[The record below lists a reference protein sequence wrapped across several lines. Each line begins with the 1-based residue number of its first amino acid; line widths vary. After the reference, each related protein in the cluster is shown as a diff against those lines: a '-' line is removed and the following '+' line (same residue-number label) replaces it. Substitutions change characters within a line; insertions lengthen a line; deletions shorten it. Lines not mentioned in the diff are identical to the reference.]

1 MPFFHAAGIVFYLVG
16 VAYWDIPFVLGL
28 PDRLLTPD
36 LAAECIKNIGADAAL
51 LPPAIIEQMAL
62 EEEQVAALKR
72 LTHLIFGGGKYPLD

>member
-1 MPFFHAAGIVFYLVG
+1 MPFFHAAGIVFYFIC

-36 LAAECIKNIGADAAL
+36 LAAECIENIRADAAL

-62 EEEQVAALKR
+62 EEQQVAALKG
-72 LTHLIFGGGKYPLD
+72 LTHLMFGGGEYSHA